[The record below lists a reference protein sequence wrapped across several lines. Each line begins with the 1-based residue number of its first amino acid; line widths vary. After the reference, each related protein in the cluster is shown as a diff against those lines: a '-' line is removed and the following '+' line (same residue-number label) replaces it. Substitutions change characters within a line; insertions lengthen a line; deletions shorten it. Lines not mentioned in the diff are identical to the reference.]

1 MDIPDRLIILTVE
14 DEESDRI
21 LLRRA
26 FEREGIC
33 VPIHFVYN
41 GEEAIDYLQG
51 TGAFR
56 DRELHPLPN
65 LLLLDL
71 NLPRVDGFEV
81 LEWLRARSGLR
92 LQILVV
98 VISASSDPLVMQKA
112 NRLGADIFLSKAE
125 GPNELVS
132 MVRRLKQ
139 LLERQPKANVDRP
152 IQRTPEQNP
161 AR

>member
-14 DEESDRI
+14 DEEADRI
-21 LLRRA
+21 LLQRA

-51 TGAFR
+51 TGAFS
-56 DRELHPLPN
+56 DREHHPLPN

-98 VISASSDPLVMQKA
+98 VISALSDPLVMQKA